1 MPSRHNERLFVFTG
15 GPGSGKTT
23 LLDALA
29 ATGFTVMDEAGRGII
44 RQQQAI
50 GADALP
56 WADRTRF
63 ADLMLSWELRSHAL
77 ALRQGGTVLF
87 DRAIPD
93 IVGYLDLSG
102 LAVPPALARAAAEE
116 RRRRQ
121 LEEGEGPQRAALA
134 KCIGGVVHVPDPV
147 QQRKDLSCGTELLGG
162 RGESARAVEVSGEL
176 SGVRKN
182 LDDLLPQL

>member
-1 MPSRHNERLFVFTG
+1 MSSRNNERLFVFTG

-29 ATGFTVMDEAGRGII
+29 ATGFAVMDEAGRGII

-102 LAVPPALARAAAEE
+102 LAVPPALARAAAGFRYNTTVFIAPHWPEIYVNDAE
-116 RRRRQ
+116 RRQ
-121 LEEGEGPQRAALA
+121 SPQEALRTHAVMAKTYLALGYRLVELPKTGLAERVRFVVETLRAA
-134 KCIGGVVHVPDPV
+134 
-147 QQRKDLSCGTELLGG
+147 
-162 RGESARAVEVSGEL
+162 
-176 SGVRKN
+176 
-182 LDDLLPQL
+182 